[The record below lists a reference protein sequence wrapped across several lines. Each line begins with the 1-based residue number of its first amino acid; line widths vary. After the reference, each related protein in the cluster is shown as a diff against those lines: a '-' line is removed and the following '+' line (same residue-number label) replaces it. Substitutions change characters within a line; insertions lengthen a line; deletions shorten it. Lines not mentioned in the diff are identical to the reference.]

1 VDEDHQ
7 ALINPDDMAVRLKN
21 PLSADMAVMRTSLW
35 TGLLKAAA
43 YNQNRQQSRVR
54 LFELGMVFRQTGE
67 NLTLEDLSQE
77 MRLSAVIMGDRRAEN
92 WASVSEAVDFYDL
105 KGDVE
110 YLLGSEHVDEYEFS
124 ACEHAAL
131 QPGQCA
137 RVSRQGRPVGYLG
150 LLDGKIQAKFDL
162 RVPCYLFELDIRE
175 IGTRMIPS
183 VQEVSRFPEIRRDIA
198 VLVDASVTSNQ
209 LKLVVTDNAPEYF
222 VDLKL
227 FDVYTGKGIENNSK
241 SIGLGLTFQHSS
253 RTLKDDEV
261 NSAMKQIVTAM
272 KKQLNANLRD

>member
-1 VDEDHQ
+1 
-7 ALINPDDMAVRLKN
+7 
-21 PLSADMAVMRTSLW
+21 
-35 TGLLKAAA
+35 
-43 YNQNRQQSRVR
+43 
-54 LFELGMVFRQTGE
+54 
-67 NLTLEDLSQE
+67 
-77 MRLSAVIMGDRRAEN
+77 
-92 WASVSEAVDFYDL
+92 
-105 KGDVE
+105 
-110 YLLGSEHVDEYEFS
+110 
-124 ACEHAAL
+124 
-131 QPGQCA
+131 
-137 RVSRQGRPVGYLG
+137 
-150 LLDGKIQAKFDL
+150 
-162 RVPCYLFELDIRE
+162 
-175 IGTRMIPS
+175 MIPS

-241 SIGLGLTFQHSS
+241 SIGLGLTFQHPS